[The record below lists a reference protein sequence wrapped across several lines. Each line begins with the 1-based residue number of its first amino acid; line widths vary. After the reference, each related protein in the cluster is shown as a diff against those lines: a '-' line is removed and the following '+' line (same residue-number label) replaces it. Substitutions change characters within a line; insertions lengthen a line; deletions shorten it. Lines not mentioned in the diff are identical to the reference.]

1 MDNTII
7 VDDSPYK
14 HIENDPHNV
23 LLSYSWS
30 NKGDGRHDRFLMDIL
45 LPWLRKFHNSA
56 ALGLA
61 TFREEN
67 PLGREALSQQAD
79 NLEYID
85 LVAAIQKSKGL
96 SF

>member
-1 MDNTII
+1 
-7 VDDSPYK
+7 
-14 HIENDPHNV
+14 
-23 LLSYSWS
+23 
-30 NKGDGRHDRFLMDIL
+30 MDIL